1 MFSINT
7 TSYILVKADFIVIL
21 TFRILQPSQAVLV
34 AGDLADMLKLYVG

>member
-7 TSYILVKADFIVIL
+7 TSYILVRADSIAIL

-34 AGDLADMLKLYVG
+34 GDLADMLKLYVG